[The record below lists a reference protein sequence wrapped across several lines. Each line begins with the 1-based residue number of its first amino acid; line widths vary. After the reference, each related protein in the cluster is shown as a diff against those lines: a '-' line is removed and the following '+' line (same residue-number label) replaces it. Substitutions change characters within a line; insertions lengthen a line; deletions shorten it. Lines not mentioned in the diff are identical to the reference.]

1 MNRIFLDYA
10 STTPTDPEVVEAM
23 LPYYSERF
31 GNPSSIYSLGQEA
44 KSAIENAREKIA
56 SLLGAKREEIIFTSG
71 GTESNNFALKGIVYA
86 NENKGNH
93 IITSAIEHHAIIA
106 PCKFLEKRGFDVTYL
121 PVDKYGLINPDDVR
135 KAITNKTILISIAHS
150 NNEVGT
156 IEPIEKIGNI
166 AQEYDIYFH
175 TDAVQSFG
183 HIPVDVNDLNVNL
196 LSISAHKLYG
206 PKGVGAL
213 YVRKGTKL
221 TSFLHGGDQER
232 RRRASTE
239 NVPAIVG
246 FGKAVEIA
254 RDRMNEEAKQLEAL
268 RDKLIKGI
276 FEKIDHVRL
285 NGHPAQRLPNNVN
298 VAFEFVEG
306 ESMLLNLDMEGIAAS
321 TGSACS
327 SASLEPS
334 HVLLALGLPHEIA
347 HGSLRFTFGRYT
359 KDEDIDYV
367 LEVLPKIVEKL
378 RSMSPLY
385 KKENKVTN
393 FSSKSVKENC

>member
-1 MNRIFLDYA
+1 MKRIYLDYA
-10 STTPTDPEVVEAM
+10 ATTPTDPEVVKAM

-71 GTESNNFALKGIVYA
+71 GTESNNFALKGVVYA

-93 IITSAIEHHAIIA
+93 IITSVIEHHAIIA

-156 IEPIEKIGNI
+156 IEPIEKIGKI
-166 AQEYDIYFH
+166 AEEYDIYFH
-175 TDAVQSFG
+175 TDDVQSFG
-183 HIPVDVNDLNVNL
+183 HIPIDVNDLNVNL
-196 LSISAHKLYG
+196 LSISSHKLYG
-206 PKGVGAL
+206 PKGVGAI
-213 YVRKGTKL
+213 YIRKGTKL

-246 FGKAVEIA
+246 FGKSVEIA
-254 RDRMNEEAKQLEAL
+254 RDRMNKEAKQLEAL

-359 KDEDIDYV
+359 RNEDIDYV

-393 FSSKSVKENC
+393 FSSKSAKEN